1 MKLDNNRGVKMKE
14 IINFYK
20 GLNTLELMI
29 ICTFIVL
36 FVFLIIFSI
45 VLVRKNK
52 ALINRISELEE
63 ANKIDE
69 DEPLVENYYQEEDI
83 SNISNIEE
91 VNSPNN
97 NEIFQEEKTDSD
109 GKEIYQKNVLNDI
122 VKQTSPVSITTSSS
136 DPENKKENYLESVSK
151 SLEEHKETEP
161 IELTN
166 YEQQQEDDAII
177 SYQELLGSQDKLYNI
192 TDEEEDSPFIEELKS
207 FRKSL

>member
-1 MKLDNNRGVKMKE
+1 MKE

-63 ANKIDE
+63 ANRIDE
-69 DEPLVENYYQEEDI
+69 GEPLVENYYQEEDI
-83 SNISNIEE
+83 SNIKE

-97 NEIFQEEKTDSD
+97 NEIFQEEKTDID

-161 IELTN
+161 IELIN

>member
-1 MKLDNNRGVKMKE
+1 MKE

-63 ANKIDE
+63 ANRIDE

-83 SNISNIEE
+83 SNIKE

-97 NEIFQEEKTDSD
+97 NEIFQEEKTDID

>member
-1 MKLDNNRGVKMKE
+1 MKE

-63 ANKIDE
+63 ANRIDE

-83 SNISNIEE
+83 SNISNIKE

>member
-63 ANKIDE
+63 ANRIDG
-69 DEPLVENYYQEEDI
+69 DEPLVEKYYQEEDI

>member
-63 ANKIDE
+63 ANRIDE

-83 SNISNIEE
+83 SNIKE
-91 VNSPNN
+91 VNNPNN

>member
-1 MKLDNNRGVKMKE
+1 MKE

-63 ANKIDE
+63 ANRIDE
-69 DEPLVENYYQEEDI
+69 GEPLVENYYQEEDI
-83 SNISNIEE
+83 SNIKE